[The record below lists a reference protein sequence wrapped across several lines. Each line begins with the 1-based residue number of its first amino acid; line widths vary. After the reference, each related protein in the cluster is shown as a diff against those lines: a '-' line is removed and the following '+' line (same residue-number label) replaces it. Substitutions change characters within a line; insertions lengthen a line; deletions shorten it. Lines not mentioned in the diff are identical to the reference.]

1 MGGLGQE
8 HLTVDLIGADISL
21 MWLQTVAGDQ
31 LSEGLKEM
39 ALKWVTMFRTL
50 MTQSHH
56 RRQQ

>member
-8 HLTVDLIGADISL
+8 HLTVDLIGTDISL

-39 ALKWVTMFRTL
+39 GLK
-50 MTQSHH
+50 
-56 RRQQ
+56 